1 MSSACRALFN
11 GARWEHLLLRN
22 ATHNR
27 GTSYHGAASHHA
39 AGVALDVVV
48 GSTVLVLEIVELS
61 VASRVRST
69 STSRV
74 RAPTSSVLN
83 VLVYN
88 DFFATPAIA
97 MDLYVSSDNI
107 TIVSS
112 EFLRSLAALIR
123 SAAAAP
129 HDTEDDAKEADTE
142 YHKERNHATLLCLSG
157 CFLAL

>member
-1 MSSACRALFN
+1 MSSACRALLN
-11 GARWEHLLLRN
+11 GANWEHLLLRN
-22 ATHNR
+22 AAHNR

-39 AGVALDVVV
+39 AGVALDVTV
-48 GSTVLVLEIVELS
+48 GSTVLILEIVELS
-61 VASRVRST
+61 VASRVR

-107 TIVSS
+107 TIISS

-123 SAAAAP
+123 IAAAAP
-129 HDTEDDAKEADTE
+129 HDTEADAKEADTE
-142 YHKERNHATLLCLSG
+142 YHKERNHATLLSLSG
-157 CFLAL
+157 GFLAL